1 MSEFVDDMWCPW
13 LFQIA
18 EDAIRRAETSL
29 REAENY
35 VGREG
40 RQALS
45 QALEALKQFGK
56 QSQQMTEIAQRAA
69 NESLKLVTFH
79 SFLLF
84 LSSSNCLEKV
94 IISLSQMVHK
104 ESFLS
109 YLFKY
114 SWSTYI
120 PKLEEKIK
128 L

>member
-1 MSEFVDDMWCPW
+1 MSEFVDMWCPW
-13 LFQIA
+13 LSQIA

-84 LSSSNCLEKV
+84 LNSSHCLEKV

>member
-1 MSEFVDDMWCPW
+1 MS
-13 LFQIA
+13 QIA

-79 SFLLF
+79 SFLFFFKQQSLF
-84 LSSSNCLEKV
+84 RKSNNFSVPDGSQGKFLE
-94 IISLSQMVHK
+94 
-104 ESFLS
+104 
-109 YLFKY
+109 LF
-114 SWSTYI
+114 I
-120 PKLEEKIK
+120 
-128 L
+128 

>member
-1 MSEFVDDMWCPW
+1 MS
-13 LFQIA
+13 QIA

-84 LSSSNCLEKV
+84 LNSSHCLEKI

-114 SWSTYI
+114 S
-120 PKLEEKIK
+120 
-128 L
+128 